1 MVVHIVVKSRLGG
14 RMFDNNWYLFL
25 LIVFLVFAGDG
36 GLNYTEIAVMGAIL
50 LALTLTEGSNTSGNG
65 CCCGNI

>member
-14 RMFDNNWYLFL
+14 GMFDNNWYLFL

-50 LALTLTEGSNTSGNG
+50 LALTLTEGSNPSGNG
-65 CCCGNI
+65 CCCGQG

>member
-1 MVVHIVVKSRLGG
+1 MVVHIVIKSRLGG
-14 RMFDNNWYLFL
+14 GMFDNNWYLFL

-50 LALTLTEGSNTSGNG
+50 LALTLTEGSNPSGNG
-65 CCCGNI
+65 CCCGQG

>member
-14 RMFDNNWYLFL
+14 GMFDNNWYLFL

>member
-1 MVVHIVVKSRLGG
+1 MVVHIVVKSSLGG
-14 RMFDNNWYLFL
+14 CMFDNNWYLFL

>member
-14 RMFDNNWYLFL
+14 GMFDNNWYLFL

-65 CCCGNI
+65 CCCGQG

>member
-1 MVVHIVVKSRLGG
+1 
-14 RMFDNNWYLFL
+14 MFDNNWYLFL

-50 LALTLTEGSNTSGNG
+50 LALTLTEGSNTSGNR